1 MAFRTLHALL
11 AATIWIAIPAA
22 ALAQNNPLS
31 PEKGLWNAP
40 DYDANYNATRIAE
53 DTARELSGRYKLAVA
68 ALEAK
73 DFATA
78 EAILFDLSRR
88 DFTKSDTDFLM
99 GLAKTGLNKW
109 DEARTYLEVAV
120 EKEPTRPE
128 PKTRLGLTYV
138 HLGALDAAR
147 KQRQLLAGLN
157 TDCNKTCPD
166 AKWIGEGLVVLDEA
180 LSTRVADPNAVD
192 TSLEAA
198 LEAADAQSDGMPGMP
213 KEIDPTKYSLVA
225 FEDQHDL
232 YDLLTK
238 DGRCPVKQLAE
249 PRQPCALVLYT
260 PIGEAGKGRAA
271 NFKPVFGV
279 ISPKAVWAIHDKKL
293 QKVEI
298 EDLYFDNDDVIGRKG
313 ATYRSAAV
321 IGNAENRLNCESGMP
336 CLNALVAQDMFRMFG
351 NMPDSVV
358 AVIWGN
364 GMKDVG
370 TTRIR

>member
-11 AATIWIAIPAA
+11 AATIWIAVPAA
-22 ALAQNNPLS
+22 AIAQNNPLT

-40 DYDANYNATRIAE
+40 DYDANYNSARISE
-53 DTARELSGRYKLAVA
+53 DTAREFAGRYKAAVA
-68 ALEAK
+68 ALEGK
-73 DFATA
+73 DFVTA
-78 EAILFDLSRR
+78 EAILVDLMRR
-88 DFTKSDTDFLM
+88 NTSKTDASFLM

-120 EKEPTRPE
+120 VEEPTRPE

-138 HLGALDAAR
+138 QLGALDAAR
-147 KQRQLLAGLN
+147 DQRRQLAGLN

-166 AKWIGEGLVVLDEA
+166 AKWIGEGLIVLDEA
-180 LSTRVADPNAVD
+180 LAPERMAGASVI
-192 TSLEAA
+192 EAPRA
-198 LEAADAQSDGMPGMP
+198 PADAQPAAGGVAGAP
-213 KEIDPTKYSLVA
+213 KEIDPAKYSLVA
-225 FEDQHDL
+225 FQDQHDL

-238 DGRCPVKQLAE
+238 DGRCPVKELAE

-260 PIGEAGKGRAA
+260 PIGDVSKGRAA

-279 ISPKAVWAIHDKKL
+279 ISRKAVWAIHDKKL
-293 QKVEI
+293 QKVGI
-298 EDLYFDNDDVIGRKG
+298 EDLYFDNDDLIGAKG

-336 CLNALVAQDMFRMFG
+336 CLNSLVAQDMFRMFG

-358 AVIWGN
+358 AVIWGE

>member
-1 MAFRTLHALL
+1 MALRTLQALL
-11 AATIWIAIPAA
+11 AATILIAVPAA

-53 DTARELSGRYKLAVA
+53 DTAREFSARYKSAVA
-68 ALEAK
+68 ALEGK
-73 DFATA
+73 DFVTA
-78 EAILFDLSRR
+78 EAILIDVIRR
-88 DFTKSDTDFLM
+88 DPARIDASFLM
-99 GLAKTGLNKW
+99 GLAKIGLNKW
-109 DEARTYLEVAV
+109 DEARIYLEIAV
-120 EKEPTRPE
+120 EKEPARPE

-138 HLGALDAAR
+138 QLGALDAAR
-147 KQRQLLAGLN
+147 EQRRQLGGLN

-180 LSTRVADPNAVD
+180 LSPERM
-192 TSLEAA
+192 
-198 LEAADAQSDGMPGMP
+198 ADATVVEASAAPSDTPPAAGGVARAP
-213 KEIDPTKYSLVA
+213 KEIDPAKYSLVA
-225 FEDQHDL
+225 FQDQHDL
-232 YDLLTK
+232 YDLLIK
-238 DGRCPVKQLAE
+238 DGRCPVKELAE

-260 PIGEAGKGRAA
+260 PIGDGSKGRAA

-293 QKVEI
+293 QKVGI
-298 EDLYFDNDDVIGRKG
+298 EDLYFDNDDVIGMKG

-336 CLNALVAQDMFRMFG
+336 CLNGLVAQDMFRMFG

-358 AVIWGN
+358 AVIWGD